1 MNKITIHQSVL
12 DVSRKIAP
20 KILKKNININ
30 IFYKYFFMNIL
41 TPQKALCHP
50 AETQMTLFSN

>member
-30 IFYKYFFMNIL
+30 IFINTFYKYFNSSESPM
-41 TPQKALCHP
+41 PSC
-50 AETQMTLFSN
+50 